1 VIPLCLVN
9 RCNRIGMDRSTVEVK
24 HTSDLRSH
32 ATSLADLYKVPVLPP
47 VYGFQT
53 YIMYP

>member
-1 VIPLCLVN
+1 
-9 RCNRIGMDRSTVEVK
+9 MDRSTVEVK